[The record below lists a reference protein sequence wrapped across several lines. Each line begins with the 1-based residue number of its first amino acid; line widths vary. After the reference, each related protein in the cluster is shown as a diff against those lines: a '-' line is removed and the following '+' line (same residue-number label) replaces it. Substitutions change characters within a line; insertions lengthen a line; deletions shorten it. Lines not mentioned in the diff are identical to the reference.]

1 MYYQCSKGGIDMSE
15 FFKTNGLFIL
25 GLLFSIWGI
34 VMTILERK
42 LIFTRKAVTGINGL
56 TVTVMGGIIGAG
68 GLWVM
73 TEKYS
78 YAVIYAIALA
88 VVYII
93 ICCVVKKKE
102 YPDEE
107 RFTKEY

>member
-1 MYYQCSKGGIDMSE
+1 
-15 FFKTNGLFIL
+15 
-25 GLLFSIWGI
+25 
-34 VMTILERK
+34 
-42 LIFTRKAVTGINGL
+42 
-56 TVTVMGGIIGAG
+56 
-68 GLWVM
+68 M

-107 RFTKEY
+107 SFTKEY